1 MEIPEN
7 VESIPMSSKKTV
19 RELIIAGR
27 LETAVRELLH
37 QVDHEADLL
46 AHPDYDQLHDRAVHI
61 LSRLKEQEHQEGLG
75 IDDAKERNRIRLS
88 LIDLDRDVASA
99 RQGERVQSGVPNLKG
114 ATEAQKR
121 NNNMPLILGVLG
133 GLAVVLAAF
142 FMLNRTKTDD
152 PVTPTPR
159 RPQVEQVNN
168 GTSDNNED
176 QSGQAGDTVNSDS
189 DAEEKTRMLPIFPE
203 RSATGSLVSNGDG
216 PRFPLRFGD
225 TEQNKE
231 IRAYLSFPLD
241 RIPTGVDIVSAKL
254 YVNRSGGDYR
264 ELRRAIVEE
273 VNIGDGLDQED
284 FDANRSPLAVL
295 RSDSLM
301 SQQQFEL
308 DVTDKFELVTLY
320 NRPFFTLQFRPDEIF
335 RNHKAD
341 QYEIRTGQNRTRLE
355 VKFKLD

>member
-1 MEIPEN
+1 
-7 VESIPMSSKKTV
+7 MSAKKTV
-19 RELIIAGR
+19 RELIISGR

-46 AHPDYDQLHDRAVHI
+46 AHPDHDLLHDRAVHI
-61 LSRLKEQEHQEGLG
+61 LSRLNEQEHQEGLG
-75 IDDAKERNRIRLS
+75 IDDDKERNRIRLS

-99 RQGERVQSGVPNLKG
+99 RRGERIQSEVPNLKG
-114 ATEAQKR
+114 AAAAPKR
-121 NNNMPLILGVLG
+121 SNNTPLILGILG
-133 GLAVVLAAF
+133 GLAVVIAAF
-142 FMLNRTKTDD
+142 FMLNRTKTED

-159 RPQVEQVNN
+159 RPQVEQVDN
-168 GTSDNNED
+168 GNADTNDD
-176 QSGQAGDTVNSDS
+176 QSGQGGGTDS
-189 DAEEKTRMLPIFPE
+189 PETDEEGKIRMLPIFPE
-203 RSATGSLVSNGDG
+203 RSATGSMVSNGDG

-241 RIPTGVDIVSAKL
+241 RIPAGVDIVSAML
-254 YVNRSGGDYR
+254 YVNRGGGDYR

-335 RNHKAD
+335 RNRKAD